1 MKEIK
6 KQRVSYDIS
15 WEAIDGTSFNNEEEC
30 RKYENTARMVLWARL
45 KEFIVAEDNEFSLF
59 RVGNDYD
66 KVFAVK
72 ILTPEA
78 CDTVTQ
84 LWLLDC
90 GVKDDISEVS
100 EDSYVGRALATI
112 KAAYTNKDILL
123 VGASYDDGNSIY
135 IIDTR
140 QNILNRL
147 LNLDKDNGSK
157 DNKAD

>member
-45 KEFIVAEDNEFSLF
+45 KEFTVAEDNEFSLF
-59 RVGNDYD
+59 GVGNDYD

-72 ILTPEA
+72 ILTPEV

-84 LWLLDC
+84 LWMLDNF
-90 GVKDDISEVS
+90 GSMKDDISE
-100 EDSYVGRALATI
+100 DSYVSRTLATI
-112 KAAYTNKDILL
+112 KSAYTNKDILL
-123 VGASYDDGNSIY
+123 VGASYDDGTSY

-140 QNILNRL
+140 QNIIKRL